1 MIAYGFPA
9 GVYVS
14 SVINGSGA
22 QAAGISEGD
31 IITEVD
37 GTKVT
42 GMSDLKA
49 ALKSYSAGDKVTFTV
64 ARQNGN
70 KYETSSVD
78 VTLSA
83 ASQLQAV
90 KTIAEVTVTEI
101 TAAMDTMIMA
111 MALIHLETK

>member
-1 MIAYGFPA
+1 MFHLLSM
-9 GVYVS
+9 V
-14 SVINGSGA
+14 
-22 QAAGISEGD
+22 QAHRQAGISEGD

-37 GTKVT
+37 GTKIT

-78 VTLSA
+78 VTLSLCK
-83 ASQLQAV
+83 ASYRMTQAV
-90 KTIAEVTVTEI
+90 KAIAEVTVTEI
-101 TAAMDTMIMA
+101 MA
-111 MALIHLETK
+111 DNGYNDNGNGNGFNPFGN